1 MPRLMPTDD
10 DQIFSIP
17 TAAGTFQF
25 SGVKL
30 EKLGAS
36 EYTLVTLVID
46 ESGTTYP
53 FADKLLEMAKMVV
66 GACQKH
72 DRSEFLMLRLLAFSS
87 RVIEIHGFKLL
98 DEINVDDYPPFNPSG
113 TTALYNATLDAIG
126 ATVEYANHLDK
137 KDYDVNGCVYVVTD
151 GLNNCTPVTP
161 LMIKE
166 KQEEIIKSETGLES
180 LTTIVIALQDPQLQ
194 GDDMADQV
202 EKELAMFVQEAGMT
216 KFINAGDAT
225 DRKLAHIAEWVSQSV
240 SSTSQVIGSGGPS
253 QVLQF

>member
-10 DQIFSIP
+10 DQQFSIP

-25 SGVKL
+25 SGVKMN
-30 EKLGAS
+30 KLGAS

-53 FADKLLEMAKMVV
+53 FADKLLEMVKMVV

-72 DRSEFLMLRLLAFSS
+72 DRSEFLLLRLLAFSS
-87 RVIEIHGFKLL
+87 QVTEVHGFKLL
-98 DEINVDDYPPFNPSG
+98 NEIDLASYPPFNPAG

-126 ATVEYANHLDK
+126 ATIEYARHLDSQ
-137 KDYDVNGCVYVVTD
+137 DYDVNGCIYVVTD
-151 GLNNCTPVTP
+151 GLNNVAPTTPK
-161 LMIKE
+161 MIRE
-166 KQEEIIKSETGLES
+166 KQEEILKSEKGLES
-180 LTTIVIALQDPQLQ
+180 LTTILIGLQDPQIQ
-194 GDDMADQV
+194 GDDMAKEVTKHLTTLQV
-202 EKELAMFVQEAGMT
+202 EGKLT
-216 KFINAGDAT
+216 SFIDAGDAT
-225 DRKLAHIAEWVSQSV
+225 EQKLAHIAEWVSQSV